1 MKGAVLNRASEDVAT
16 FIVKAYKGGND
27 DLWALHELNILDKHR
42 LLLPVI
48 QVTSIVWEL
57 SKSLTGG
64 RCFHSCCSIRDC
76 RWKVGQFFSRSLN

>member
-42 LLLPVI
+42 LLLPVYEPSRQRI
-48 QVTSIVWEL
+48 VTSLFEF
-57 SKSLTGG
+57 GNYPN
-64 RCFHSCCSIRDC
+64 H
-76 RWKVGQFFSRSLN
+76 